1 MKTFT
6 DATGKT
12 WTVTIN
18 TNAIKRAKDTAG
30 VYIVDVV
37 NGDLYERLLLD
48 PVLVCDVAYGVCK
61 PEADARKFTREDF
74 NAVLVGDA
82 IAAAREAIMG
92 DLVDFFPNPIRSI
105 FRKALAGP
113 PDGTEGASGGSSG
126 SSPAPAASPPAT

>member
-82 IAAAREAIMG
+82 IGVAREAILG

-105 FRKALAGP
+105 FKKALAGT
-113 PDGTEGASGGSSG
+113 PDGTESASGGSSG
-126 SSPAPAASPPAT
+126 SSPAPAAATPAT

>member
-1 MKTFT
+1 MKTFM

-61 PEADARKFTREDF
+61 PEADSRKFTREDF

-82 IAAAREAIMG
+82 IAGAREAIMG

-113 PDGTEGASGGSSG
+113 PDGTESASGGSSG
-126 SSPAPAASPPAT
+126 SSPAPAAATPAT

>member
-1 MKTFT
+1 MKTFV

-18 TNAIKRAKDTAG
+18 TSAVKRAKETAG
-30 VYIVDVV
+30 VYLVDMVKEES
-37 NGDLYERLLLD
+37 DLYGRLLLD
-48 PVLVCDVAYGVCK
+48 PVLVCDVA
-61 PEADARKFTREDF
+61 DARKFTRDDF

-82 IAAAREAIMG
+82 IAAAREAILG

-113 PDGTEGASGGSSG
+113 PDGTDPASGGSSG
-126 SSPAPAASPPAT
+126 NSPAPAASTPAA

>member
-1 MKTFT
+1 METVV

-37 NGDLYERLLLD
+37 NGDLYARLLLD

-61 PEADARKFTREDF
+61 PEADSRKFTREDF
-74 NAVLVGDA
+74 NTVLVGDA

-113 PDGTEGASGGSSG
+113 PDGTGSASGGSSG
-126 SSPAPAASPPAT
+126 SAPAPAAATPAT

>member
-12 WTVTIN
+12 WTITIN

-30 VYIVDVV
+30 VYLVDVV

-48 PVLVCDVAYGVCK
+48 PVLVCDIAYGVCK
-61 PEADARKFTREDF
+61 PEADTRKFTREDF

-105 FRKALAGP
+105 FRKALVGT
-113 PDGTEGASGGSSG
+113 PDGKENASGGSSG
-126 SSPAPAASPPAT
+126 SSPAPAAATPAT